1 MIKELAIEVK
11 ILFKNIWWTWNGD
24 KRQAL
29 LMLVDI
35 SSICNGNNSVTIR
48 AFAIENRGKP
58 PFSTHKSSRAAIAC
72 NAGRIERINRR
83 ITKGGRSNN
92 RGPDES
98 ATRSYKSITKLSVH
112 SIRSAPPYN
121 SRIYIVEVLIFHFD
135 KRESLSPVL
144 THSGPASK

>member
-1 MIKELAIEVK
+1 
-11 ILFKNIWWTWNGD
+11 
-24 KRQAL
+24 
-29 LMLVDI
+29 MLVDI

-72 NAGRIERINRR
+72 NTGRIERINRR

-98 ATRSYKSITKLSVH
+98 ARSYESITKLSVH
-112 SIRSAPPYN
+112 SIRSVPAYN
-121 SRIYIVEVLIFHFD
+121 SRIYIVRV
-135 KRESLSPVL
+135 
-144 THSGPASK
+144 